1 MSTGDKTKM
10 GLAIE
15 LSGLRALVTGSGQ
28 GVGLGIA
35 RMLASAGA
43 EVVVNDLGAER
54 AAAAADGIRA
64 AGGKAIAA
72 TFDVTSYA
80 AVTAGI
86 DGVGGID
93 ILVNNAGNAGGE
105 GWPGMRAFVETEP
118 ADWEPFLRVNL
129 YGVMN
134 CVRAALPHMIEKRYG
149 RIVTIVSDAGRIGE
163 SHMGAYCA
171 AKAGAAGLTR
181 GVAREVGRHGIT
193 ANNIALGTMRTPM
206 SEALWSNPDSPQAK
220 ALLKP
225 YIIRRPGD
233 PSDPAGL
240 TAYLVSPMASWITG
254 QTFPVNGGF
263 SVTQ

>member
-1 MSTGDKTKM
+1 M

-15 LSGLRALVTGSGQ
+15 LDGLRALVTGSGQ

-35 RMLASAGA
+35 QMLANGGA
-43 EVVVNDLGAER
+43 EVVVNDLSDER
-54 AAAAADGIRA
+54 AAQAADAIRA
-64 AGGKAIAA
+64 AGGKAITA
-72 TFDVTSYA
+72 TFDVTSYDAVA
-80 AVTAGI
+80 AGVKQ
-86 DGVGGID
+86 VGGVD
-93 ILVNNAGNAGGE
+93 ILVNNAGNAGGL
-105 GWPGMRAFVETEP
+105 GWPGMKAFVETEP

-134 CVRAALPHMIEKRYG
+134 CVRAVLPRMVEKRYG

-181 GVAREVGRHGIT
+181 GVAREVGRYGIT
-193 ANNIALGTMRTPM
+193 VNNIALGTMRTPM
-206 SEALWSNPDSPQAK
+206 SEALWANPDSPQAK
-220 ALLKP
+220 ALMKP

-254 QTFPVNGGF
+254 QTFPVNGGY
-263 SVTQ
+263 SVAQ

>member
-1 MSTGDKTKM
+1 M

-15 LSGLRALVTGSGQ
+15 LNGLKALVTGSGQ

-35 RMLASAGA
+35 RTLAAAGA
-43 EVVVNDLGAER
+43 EVVINDLSEER
-54 AAAAADGIRA
+54 ASAAAEAVRA
-64 AGGKAIAA
+64 EGGQAVVSC
-72 TFDVTSYA
+72 FDVTRYDAVA
-80 AVTAGI
+80 AALSQLG
-86 DGVGGID
+86 GVD
-93 ILVNNAGNAGGE
+93 VLVNNAGNAGGV
-105 GWPGMRAFVETEP
+105 GWPGMKPFAETDP

-134 CVRAALPHMIEKRYG
+134 CVRAALPHMIAKGYG

-193 ANNIALGTMRTPM
+193 VNNISLGTMRTPM
-206 SEALWSNPDSPQAK
+206 SEGMWSNPDSPQAK
-220 ALLKP
+220 ALMRQ
-225 YIIRRPGD
+225 YMIRRPGD

-240 TAYLVSPMASWITG
+240 TAYLASPMASWITG
-254 QTFPVNGGF
+254 QTFPVNGGY
-263 SVTQ
+263 SVGQ